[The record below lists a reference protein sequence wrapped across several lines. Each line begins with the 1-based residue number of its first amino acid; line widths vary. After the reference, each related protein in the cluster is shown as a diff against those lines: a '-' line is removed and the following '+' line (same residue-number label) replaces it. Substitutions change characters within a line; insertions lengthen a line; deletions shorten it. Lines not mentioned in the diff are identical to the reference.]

1 MAKTTKTTYINAE
14 LDWAET
20 QLASWKAYVDAN
32 PLHELKDRIE
42 WKPTAKGGV
51 LPMVIASI
59 EAQGKF
65 IQETMKNYLALLE
78 VVDKLRKIE
87 EAKVEVRGNG
97 ELSAMAEDFLKSRR

>member
-1 MAKTTKTTYINAE
+1 MAKSTKTTYINTE
-14 LDWAET
+14 LEWAEE
-20 QLASWKAYVDAN
+20 QLKSWRAYVDAN

-42 WKPTAKGGV
+42 WKPTSKGGM

-87 EAKVEVRGNG
+87 EAKIEVRGKG
-97 ELSAMAEDFLKSRR
+97 EMSAMAESWLKNRG